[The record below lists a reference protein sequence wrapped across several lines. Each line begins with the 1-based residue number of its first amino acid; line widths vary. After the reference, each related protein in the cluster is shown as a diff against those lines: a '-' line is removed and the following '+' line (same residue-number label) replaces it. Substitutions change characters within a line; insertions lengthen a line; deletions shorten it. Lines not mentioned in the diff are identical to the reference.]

1 MMKHTG
7 YGCDKWILGRS
18 AAPLRRVVP
27 PDCSNVPSTGALTL
41 QRGEF
46 LSVRATSSLVAAGS
60 CFKARD
66 AIVSC
71 CCLILQFMFFFSRNI
86 AFPGT
91 GPARRLW
98 EKKKKKIRRETSPN
112 ICQTRLWCR
121 REQESNDKRR
131 WLMRLC
137 APCLAQCECVASQPK
152 VQKSFIDF
160 VVCGGAEAENI
171 VSPERRGGR
180 LSMLTSYVARTTLL
194 LGLHRAFFFSKT
206 EALEPS
212 SPF

>member
-1 MMKHTG
+1 MLLPH
-7 YGCDKWILGRS
+7 
-18 AAPLRRVVP
+18 P
-27 PDCSNVPSTGALTL
+27 
-41 QRGEF
+41 
-46 LSVRATSSLVAAGS
+46 
-60 CFKARD
+60 
-66 AIVSC
+66 AIHV
-71 CCLILQFMFFFSRNI
+71 FFFSEHRFSWN
-86 AFPGT
+86 
-91 GPARRLW
+91 GPCSETLG
-98 EKKKKKIRRETSPN
+98 KKKKKIRRETSPN